1 MSTDIAESLPKRKFA
16 QAAIA
21 NAPATTTPK
30 GKSEGGKKGG
40 GKPAAAKGG
49 SGKGAS
55 EEGSEKRIRQA
66 VYDIRYRARR
76 EDIDLKAAFSQYMS
90 NSSLS
95 QAERTAVRE
104 KLFGKAGGVSEMF
117 ANDADE
123 LAVEGVA
130 NALYKV
136 FVEKEEDNKEIE
148 LAYLQQLS
156 EDEANK
162 KYKVRVTDK
171 NGRSYVRFA
180 DRAKITELRQNPNI
194 ESVEMTEYGEPY
206 EGERKRGEKTARAK
220 GGGLDPVGKE
230 DKDVN
235 NDGKVNKTDKY
246 LMKRRKAIGNAIRTR
261 AEAYLADGTI
271 STEPKAGTKKITGK
285 DPITGG
291 PVDNYSTGA
300 VTISPDDGS
309 KPVRKVG
316 VYAHLE
322 LKGGALSESQKRM
335 IEMYDTKKKKDEL
348 EKKDKVSSMM
358 TKDSVKK
365 EDEKEEE
372 KPDMRSKYAM
382 INIIKN
388 KLRAAGQRDPMV
400 MAVDACEETVEEG
413 IGGMVG
419 GALKK
424 LGTKAAKVT
433 KLGQKAAVGIGGLG
447 VGVGGGK
454 LLDDARKEGKK
465 GKKKPRQSKPD
476 YSKPL
481 EYGVGQGKALIHYA
495 PQKGE
500 PSRPKDFKLYKKSMK
515 TEERT
520 PAQDDKS
527 FDKMRPGGSNSQ
539 YDKDGKPKKKKPP
552 TGPAGGESPFKPGVD
567 NKIDPKKGKA
577 KKTVIPVKVK
587 TGATGGESQ
596 RKKDILPKPE
606 KRTPFNP
613 GVKKNIDPKKGTGK
627 KTAVPAYNPYG
638 KGASAT
644 PTNMAPGKP

>member
-40 GKPAAAKGG
+40 EKPAAAKGG

-55 EEGSEKRIRQA
+55 EEGAEKRIRQA

-136 FVEKEEDNKEIE
+136 FVEKEEDNKEFE

-206 EGERKRGEKTARAK
+206 EGERKRGEKTAQAK

-246 LMKRRKAIGNAIRTR
+246 LMKRRKAIGKAIRTR

-271 STEPKAGTKKITGK
+271 TTEPPAGSKKITGK
-285 DPITGG
+285 DPVTGG

-300 VTISPDDGS
+300 VKVSPDDGS

-322 LKGGALSESQKRM
+322 LKGGQLSEAQKRM
-335 IEMYDTKKKKDEL
+335 IEMYDNKKKKEEL

-400 MAVDACEETVEEG
+400 MAADACEETMGPIITTKRKDIPYEPKLIKYEP
-413 IGGMVG
+413 I
-419 GALKK
+419 LIPKK
-424 LGTKAAKVT
+424 
-433 KLGQKAAVGIGGLG
+433 
-447 VGVGGGK
+447 
-454 LLDDARKEGKK
+454 KK
-465 GKKKPRQSKPD
+465 GSK
-476 YSKPL
+476 
-481 EYGVGQGKALIHYA
+481 
-495 PQKGE
+495 
-500 PSRPKDFKLYKKSMK
+500 MK

-520 PAQDDKS
+520 PAQGDKS
-527 FDKMRPGGSNSQ
+527 FDIMRPGGKNSP
-539 YDKDGKPKKKKPP
+539 YNEDGSKK
-552 TGPAGGESPFKPGVD
+552 SPFKPGVE
-567 NKIDPKKGKA
+567 KK
-577 KKTVIPVKVK
+577 
-587 TGATGGESQ
+587 E
-596 RKKDILPKPE
+596 
-606 KRTPFNP
+606 
-613 GVKKNIDPKKGTGK
+613 IDPKKGTFK
-627 KTAVPAYNPYG
+627 KNAIPATTKVNKDDAPKEKKKDNAPKYNPYG
-638 KGASAT
+638 TGTANPS
-644 PTNMAPGKP
+644 NMSTSTGP